1 MILSSSNQTV
11 LVSRFFDKEAKN
23 VDRVIKAVEKE
34 IELNYP
40 DIVIDVI
47 KDVLPCY
54 TRLLI
59 IASNRLDLPFLTPP
73 DLGDLIRKI
82 NDEYK
87 CR

>member
-47 KDVLPCY
+47 KDVLLYGNLMHQRSPDVQ
-54 TRLLI
+54 TAASLLLLI
-59 IASNRLDLPFLTPP
+59 RFARTADT
-73 DLGDLIRKI
+73 IRALK
-82 NDEYK
+82 
-87 CR
+87 